1 MQEKLI
7 SWRKFKNITQK
18 EMAER
23 IGVDVRTYINKE
35 HGVTQFKADEM
46 FAIAKILGKDISEI
60 FLPSDFISHE
70 IKDQKEAETPS
81 RSR

>member
-18 EMAER
+18 EMAGR

>member
-7 SWRKFKNITQK
+7 AWRKFYGITQK
-18 EMAER
+18 EMADK
-23 IGVDVRTYINKE
+23 IGIDVRTYINKE
-35 HGVTQFKADEM
+35 QGLSQFKANEM
-46 FAIAKILGKDISEI
+46 FLIAKILKKDISEI
-60 FLPSDFISHE
+60 FVPSDFISHE

>member
-1 MQEKLI
+1 MQRKLI

-18 EMAER
+18 EMARR

-46 FAIAKILGKDISEI
+46 FVIAKILGKDISEI

-70 IKDQKEAETPS
+70 IKDQK
-81 RSR
+81 RS